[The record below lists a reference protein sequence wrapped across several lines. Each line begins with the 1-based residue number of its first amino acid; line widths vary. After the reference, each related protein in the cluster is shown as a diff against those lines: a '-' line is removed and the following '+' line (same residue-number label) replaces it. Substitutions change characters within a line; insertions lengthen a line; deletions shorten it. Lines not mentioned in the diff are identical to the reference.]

1 MRFRNNSEARKF
13 FAQVRELDALVKAGK
28 LPEQVVDM
36 TLRNAGYNFT
46 LRQAAEGIAQLQRVV
61 SGKLTAEE
69 KKWAAENGINI
80 DKLDI
85 AARAEKLAQ
94 VWGVPKSVV
103 MAAMEFQQSEDI
115 AKGVVERRAQYD
127 RTAAASAADTT
138 KPLGDPSRWSHDA
151 VDRAAL
157 RAHVENALVEVAE
170 HGEPNPEPA
179 TLDLPKDTSLRDTV
193 ASAFDNVAAREAAAQ

>member
-1 MRFRNNSEARKF
+1 MKFRNHADARRF
-13 FAQVRELDALVKAGK
+13 FSQIRELDALVKQGK
-28 LPEQVVDM
+28 LPEHVVDT
-36 TLRNAGYNFT
+36 TLRNAGYPVT
-46 LRQAAEGIAQLQRVV
+46 LRDAVEGIAQLERVV
-61 SGKLTAEE
+61 SGKLNAEE

-80 DKLDI
+80 DKLDL

-115 AKGVVERRAQYD
+115 ARGVIERRAQYD
-127 RTAAASAADTT
+127 RTAADTT

-170 HGEPNPEPA
+170 YGEPASEPA

-193 ASAFDNVAAREAAAQ
+193 ASAFDNVAAREAAH

>member
-1 MRFRNNSEARKF
+1 MKFRNYADAKRF
-13 FAQVRELDALVKAGK
+13 FSQIRELDALVKAGK
-28 LPEQVVDM
+28 LPEHVVDM
-36 TLRNAGYNFT
+36 TLRNAGYPVT
-46 LRQAAEGIAQLQRVV
+46 LRDAVEGIAQLQRVV
-61 SGKLTAEE
+61 SGKLNEE
-69 KKWAAENGINI
+69 EARWARENGINI
-80 DKLDI
+80 DKLDL

-115 AKGVVERRAQYD
+115 AQGVVERRAQYD
-127 RTAAASAADTT
+127 RTAADTT

-170 HGEPNPEPA
+170 YGEPASEPA

>member
-1 MRFRNNSEARKF
+1 MRFRNSSEARRF
-13 FAQVRELDALVKAGK
+13 FSQIRQLDALVKARK

-61 SGKLTAEE
+61 SGKLNEE
-69 KKWAAENGINI
+69 EARWARQNGIGDI
-80 DKLDI
+80 SKLDI

-115 AKGVVERRAQYD
+115 AQGVVERRAQYD

-170 HGEPNPEPA
+170 YGEPASEPA

-193 ASAFDNVAAREAAAQ
+193 ASAFDNVAAREAAH

>member
-1 MRFRNNSEARKF
+1 MKFRNHADARKF
-13 FAQVRELDALVKAGK
+13 FAQIRELDALVKQGK

-36 TLRNAGYNFT
+36 TLRNAGYPVT
-46 LRQAAEGIAQLQRVV
+46 LRQAAEGIEQLKRVV
-61 SGKLTAEE
+61 AGKLNEE
-69 KKWAAENGINI
+69 EAQWFRENGIGDI
-80 DKLDI
+80 SKLDL
-85 AARAEKLAQ
+85 AARADALAR
-94 VWGVPKSVV
+94 VWNMPKSVV
-103 MAAMEFQQSEDI
+103 MAAMEFQQSEEI

-127 RTAAASAADTT
+127 RTAADTT

-170 HGEPNPEPA
+170 YGEPASEPV

-193 ASAFDNVAAREAAAQ
+193 ASAFDNVAAREAAAAN